1 MLRKAAAVFGD
12 RRRRYGRA
20 AELFDAIARRWSVT
34 LGISVTPAQVAL
46 CMIDV
51 KVARL
56 GHDPRNSDSVVDVA
70 GYAACLHEIARGDR
84 R

>member
-20 AELFDAIARRWSVT
+20 TELFDAIARRWSVT
-34 LGISVTPAQVAL
+34 LGVNVTPAQVAL

-56 GHDPRNSDSVVDVA
+56 GHDPGSSDSAVDVA
-70 GYAACLHEIARGDR
+70 GYAACLHEIARGGR
-84 R
+84 Q

>member
-20 AELFDAIARRWSVT
+20 TELFDVIARRWSVT
-34 LGISVTPAQVAL
+34 LGVSVTPAQVAL

-56 GHDPRNSDSVVDVA
+56 GHDPRNGDSTVDVA
-70 GYAACLHEIARGDR
+70 GYAACLHEIARQGPR
-84 R
+84 